1 MQIATQTSFRHT
13 TLVLAFATCIAA
25 SLIVVPAFAQNPQN
39 SARAEQLKAQMIERF
54 QQADSNKD
62 GRITKAEAN
71 GKMPRLYQRFDQID
85 KDGDGYVNQAD
96 IIGYV
101 EKLAAQ
107 RR

>member
-1 MQIATQTSFRHT
+1 VIHLATLTPFRRA
-13 TLVLAFATCIAA
+13 TLLLALATCMAA
-25 SLIVVPAFAQNPQN
+25 SVAASAAAQDPQN

-54 QQADSNKD
+54 QQADVNKD

-71 GKMPRLYQRFDQID
+71 GKMPRLYQRFDQVD
-85 KDGDGYVNQAD
+85 KDGDGYVNQSD
-96 IIGYV
+96 IVGYV